1 MAHPFDGVCFR
12 HTFIFKKENIEDN
25 LNKKFQDY
33 ISIYRKEVEEQEKA
47 GVIIGGGI
55 YVYED
60 VLMIEDEDT
69 RIAPVTIL
77 VFYGSDW
84 TNFIGDLL
92 AFQELFPTSIL
103 PRENDYN
110 FVLRD
115 ERRIFDDFK

>member
-1 MAHPFDGVCFR
+1 MAHPLDGNCYR
-12 HTFIFKKENIEDN
+12 YTFIFKKENMEGN

-33 ISIYRKEVEEQEKA
+33 ISMYRMEVEEQDRA
-47 GVIIGGGI
+47 GVTSGCNIH
-55 YVYED
+55 VYED
-60 VLMIEDEDT
+60 VLIIEDEHT

-84 TNFIGDLL
+84 TNFIDDLL
-92 AFQELFPTSIL
+92 AFQELFPTSVL